1 MDARTDFLTAPN
13 PSPRGN
19 DVLTGSG
26 NGETSPSGA
35 QFAGVLNG
43 HMLKLERQALASSP
57 TETVDLQ
64 VLRLGNKLNVI
75 TTDAPLPDLASLA
88 DFARAQGLGESAV
101 RALFGNSGQAIG
113 GTAQAQSLAIVVPS
127 GLTATANA
135 PFDGDTAQAAMALA
149 QASAKDLLQTAASQ
163 GALEAVV
170 GQTWLSLRAQTAA
183 ATAIGL
189 RAEDLTGQALE
200 AQTGLVPP
208 DTRPAV
214 DPALPLQLVVDG
226 LLKPQTL
233 GQDTHAKPR
242 GWINGPQS
250 TVANSAPD
258 LEHALSARQAP
269 GSADLD
275 ATRSAE
281 AAAALA
287 MAMQA
292 GLGLAPMG
300 QPSENDEAPVSL
312 TSLTVKASG
321 PLSATGEVILPAL
334 AQTKVALPR
343 GAATLTKVAA
353 LTSSSTTITSPVAL
367 TSSSTTITSPVALAS
382 SSTTIT
388 SPVALVAGAAI
399 ATAAIEAPDLAADA
413 PQADLK
419 IRLIPP
425 DQAITRR
432 LAHLAGQSK
441 SIDWSALL
449 AGQKVSD
456 TLAGLAHSPAPG
468 LSDAQ
473 AKIVAHMQANG
484 QLPASTD
491 PARDALLAKLQAQ
504 AASVSTPSVSMGSQA
519 AAQAAAATYV
529 QPVVSLTPATQAS
542 AVATGLVS
550 SESKPAPTPMAAA
563 LQTAAAAPTA
573 RPASLWESLRIEV
586 PSGPLLEALQERQA
600 QMSDAE
606 PTLPTSA
613 AASAGA
619 ASSLAHNQ
627 AADKAPATTPQALA
641 EQRAAQYQQVADQLG
656 EAMARRLI
664 AQIERGQWKM
674 QLRMQPAALGRIDV
688 ELDMHARGLDATFTS
703 DNAITRELMAQ
714 GAARLRDT
722 LTQTGTTVASVVV
735 NGDSGRQSGGN
746 STPGHKP
753 KSGQNAESKK
763 SAAPAIVTTAA
774 MPPTSQGDGLNV
786 LA

>member
-1 MDARTDFLTAPN
+1 MDARTDFLTAPT

-149 QASAKDLLQTAASQ
+149 QASANDLLQTAASQ

-300 QPSENDEAPVSL
+300 QLSENDEAPVSL

-367 TSSSTTITSPVALAS
+367 AS

-399 ATAAIEAPDLAADA
+399 ATAAIEAPDLVADA
-413 PQADLK
+413 PQADLQ

-542 AVATGLVS
+542 AVATSSVS